1 MDDLRERAGVAAN
14 SGLVE
19 KTLNTI
25 RGLAMD
31 AVQAA
36 KSGHPG
42 MPMGAAAMGYALFAN
57 HLRFDPQAPKWHN
70 RDRFVLS
77 AGHGSML
84 LYSLLHLAGYDL
96 SLDDLKQFRQW
107 GSKTPGHPENFM
119 TPGVEMAT
127 GPLGQG
133 FATGVG
139 MAIAEERARA
149 MYPGHFDHWTYAI
162 VSDGDLM
169 EGLSHEAA
177 SLAGHLRLGRLVYLY
192 DSNHI
197 TIDGSTDLAFSED
210 VRSRF
215 EAYGWHTDDC
225 NGMSADDVSR
235 AIEAAKADPRPSLIL
250 CRTTIGY
257 GSPHKSGT
265 AASHG
270 APLGE
275 EEVKLTKQKLGIPL
289 EPLFHVPE
297 EVREHMKEVG
307 KRSREERIRSEESFA
322 GSEAQKQLECIP
334 DWSAVPEFDKPAA
347 TRASSGQVVNAISAS
362 VPSLVGGS
370 ADLSESNQTEIRA
383 SMAFDTSDRAGRNI
397 HFGVREH
404 AMAAALNGIT
414 LHGTGRAFGGTFL
427 IFSDYM
433 KPSVRLAALMQI
445 GTIFVYTH
453 DSIGLGEDGPTHQPI
468 EQLAGLR
475 AIPNLHVI
483 RPADGNETV
492 AAWKSALLRTD
503 GPTALVLTRQ
513 AVRQVSPRD
522 DSSLRGAY
530 ILRRAENP
538 QIVLIGTGSE
548 VEICLDAADLLASEG
563 IHAHVVS
570 MPCWEAFEIQPE
582 EYRNEVLPN
591 GVPRV
596 SVEAAAT
603 FGWERWV
610 GATGMAIGLDH
621 FGASAPYQ
629 QIYEQFG
636 LTAERVASEC
646 REWVS

>member
-1 MDDLRERAGVAAN
+1 MDDLRATAGVATEN
-14 SGLVE
+14 DLVE

-25 RGLAMD
+25 RGLSMD

-42 MPMGAAAMGYALFAN
+42 LPMGAAAMGYALFAD
-57 HLRFDPQAPKWHN
+57 HLRFDPEAPKWHN
-70 RDRFVLS
+70 RDRFILS

-84 LYSLLHLAGYDL
+84 LYSLLHLTGYEL
-96 SLDDLKQFRQW
+96 SLDDIKEFRQW

-133 FATGVG
+133 FGTGVG

-149 MYPGHFDHWTYAI
+149 LYPEHFDHWTYAI

-177 SLAGHLRLGRLVYLY
+177 SLAGHLQLGRMIYLY
-192 DSNHI
+192 DSNRV
-197 TIDGSTDLAFSED
+197 TIDGSTDLSFSED
-210 VRSRF
+210 VRKRF
-215 EAYGWHTDDC
+215 ESYGWHTENCD
-225 NGMSADDVSR
+225 GMSVGDVSR
-235 AIEAAKADPRPSLIL
+235 AIGAGKSDPRPSLIV
-250 CRTTIGY
+250 CRTTIGF
-257 GSPHKSGT
+257 GSPHKAGT

-275 EEVKLTKQKLGIPL
+275 EEVQLSKQVLGIPL
-289 EPLFHVPE
+289 EPLFYVPDD
-297 EVREHMKEVG
+297 VREHMAEVG
-307 KRSREERIRSEESFA
+307 GRSRSERIRSEEAYAASA
-322 GSEAQKQLECIP
+322 AEKAINAAADWTSVP
-334 DWSAVPEFDKPAA
+334 DFDKPAA
-347 TRASSGQVVNAISAS
+347 TRASSGKVINAIADSM
-362 VPSLVGGS
+362 PMLIGGS
-370 ADLSESNQTEIRA
+370 ADLSESNQTEIHG
-383 SMAFDTSDRAGRNI
+383 SSAFSASDRTGRNL

-433 KPSVRLAALMQI
+433 KPAVRLAALMQI

-468 EQLAGLR
+468 EHLAGLR
-475 AIPNLHVI
+475 AIPNLHVY
-483 RPADGNETV
+483 RPADGNETA
-492 AAWKSALLRTD
+492 AAWKAALARTE
-503 GPTALVLTRQ
+503 GPTAIVLTRQ
-513 AVRQVSPRD
+513 SVRQVSPRD
-522 DSSLRGAY
+522 DSAAKGAY
-530 ILRRAENP
+530 VLRDAETP
-538 QIVLIGTGSE
+538 QVVLIGTGSE
-548 VEICLDAADLLASEG
+548 VEICVDAADLLADEG
-563 IHAHVVS
+563 IAARVVS
-570 MPCWEAFEIQPE
+570 MPCWEAFAAQTAQ
-582 EYRNEVLPN
+582 YRDGVLPP
-591 GVPRV
+591 GSIRV

-603 FGWERWV
+603 LGWERWV
-610 GATGMAIGLDH
+610 GPNGRAIGLDH

-629 QIYEQFG
+629 DIYQQFG

-646 REWVS
+646 RALV